1 LEGTLFGRGLRALSV
16 FTILTLGAA
25 IALVFFYAPI
35 DGDQGFV
42 QKIFYVHVPLAICSL
57 LGFVLAGLF
66 AIAHLRTRDET
77 YDHRSYVAIHMSVI
91 FGVAVLLT
99 GAIWAKGS
107 WGKWW
112 VWDEPTLVSFLNV
125 FLLYVTYYPLRY
137 SIEDSGRRARY
148 SSVFAITAGAFVPVN
163 FIAVRL
169 SENLV
174 HPRVLTATGGSMPG
188 EMRLTFLVS
197 LAGIGLLYATL
208 FKLELTA
215 KHAHYQLKALRRMLE
230 DEVEDGSALRAPL
243 ATVPG
248 KPE

>member
-16 FTILTLGAA
+16 STVLILGAA

-66 AIAHLRTRDET
+66 AIAHLRTRDDT

-99 GAIWAKGS
+99 GAIWARGS

-112 VWDEPTLVSFLNV
+112 VWDEPTLVSFLIV

-215 KHAHYQLKALRRMLE
+215 KHTHYQLKAMRHMLE
-230 DEVEDGSALRAPL
+230 DELEDGSALRAPL

>member
-1 LEGTLFGRGLRALSV
+1 MEGTLFGRGLRALSV

>member
-1 LEGTLFGRGLRALSV
+1 LEGILFGRGLRALSV
-16 FTILTLGAA
+16 ASVLTLGVAL
-25 IALVFFYAPI
+25 ALVFFYAPI

-57 LGFVLAGLF
+57 LGFVAAGLF
-66 AIAHLRTRDET
+66 AIGHLRTSDSS

-91 FGVAVLLT
+91 FGVAVLVT

-112 VWDEPTLVSFLNV
+112 VWDEPTLVSFLIV

-169 SENLV
+169 SESLV
-174 HPRVLTATGGSMPG
+174 HPRVLSATGGSMPG
-188 EMRLTFLVS
+188 EMRLTFLVA
-197 LAGIGLLYATL
+197 LLGVGLLYATL

-215 KHAHYQLKALRRMLE
+215 KHARYQIKSLRRMLE
-230 DEVEDGSALRAPL
+230 GEVEDGPALRSPL
-243 ATVPG
+243 ATMPA
-248 KPE
+248 KPD